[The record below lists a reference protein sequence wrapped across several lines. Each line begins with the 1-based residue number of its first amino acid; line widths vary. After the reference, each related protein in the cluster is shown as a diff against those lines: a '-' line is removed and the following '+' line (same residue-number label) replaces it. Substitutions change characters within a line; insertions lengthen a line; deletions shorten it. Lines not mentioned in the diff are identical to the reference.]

1 MTFKEQATAD
11 VAAVF
16 FNTDEFSDTH
26 NVNGKDMA
34 VQIDSNELQKRNA
47 GKVYSAE
54 AAGLYKGTW
63 LLYTAA
69 AIYGAKP
76 AIGSII
82 SLDGKTR
89 RVLDVK
95 DEAGVYSIE
104 LEAIRS

>member
-11 VAAVF
+11 IAAVF
-16 FNTDEFSDTH
+16 FNADEFSDVH
-26 NVNGKDMA
+26 NVNGTDMT
-34 VQIDSNELQKRNA
+34 VQLDSNELQKRNA
-47 GKVYSAE
+47 GKVYTAE

-63 LLYTAA
+63 LLYVSAEQ
-69 AIYGAKP
+69 YGAKP

-82 SLDGKTR
+82 TLDGKKR
-89 RVLDVK
+89 KVVDVK